1 MLHEIVLDEML
12 DRLTTST
19 SIFASTHAQFAKE
32 RQNSIIVSLLF
43 FLGWFRSIQQLCLL
57 TISYTLIMDNITKYY
72 EFCAKN
78 EASSTKELQES
89 AGGRI

>member
-12 DRLTTST
+12 DRLTTSA
-19 SIFASTHAQFAKE
+19 SIFASTHVQFAKE

-43 FLGWFRSIQQLCLL
+43 FLGWFQLCLL